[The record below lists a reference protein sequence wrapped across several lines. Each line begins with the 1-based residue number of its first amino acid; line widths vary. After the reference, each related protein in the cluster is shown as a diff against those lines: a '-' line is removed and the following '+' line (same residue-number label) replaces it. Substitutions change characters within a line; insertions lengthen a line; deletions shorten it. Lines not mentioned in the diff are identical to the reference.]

1 MRYLT
6 KSASL
11 LLLASILASASACG
25 GTASG
30 GGDTTAPADTTPAE
44 TAPAYKFADVN
55 LGGGEF
61 HIVNTSTTWN
71 FYNTI
76 YFEEATG
83 DTLDD
88 AVYAANVKVEE
99 AFNCK
104 LTVTDF
110 DINKIVGEMTKVI
123 LAGDD
128 VYQAALTA
136 ANRTA
141 PLLTEGYVQDLS
153 GLDNIHLDEPWW
165 DQNISAFSSLGGS
178 SKVYFGIS
186 DINLM
191 NFEVLMGVYVNDD
204 MLADLGLP
212 TLYDTVRAG
221 KWTLAEFHKHLKAAA
236 NLNGDENFTYSN
248 TGKATYGMTYWDT
261 AVHAIIFGMGNNYVS
276 IGKDGMPSLALDN
289 EKFYSTAEKVAA
301 LFAIPGE
308 AVYLNS
314 STDRMHY
321 EDSFEDG
328 RALFTVAQL
337 KGSSKFRDM
346 EDTYGILPLPKYDE
360 AQKDY
365 IGYCSANV
373 VATTIPMTNSEPET
387 AAAIMDA
394 MSYLAHTEIL
404 PIYYGVNVEQKQM
417 RNKDSIEMLQI
428 MGANRTLDVGL
439 IYSWTSDMNTAVYK
453 QLATGDGAVASII
466 ASHKESIQGKFDT
479 TLKAFE

>member
-1 MRYLT
+1 MRNLT

-44 TAPAYKFADVN
+44 TAPAYEFADVN

-153 GLDNIHLDEPWW
+153 VLDNIHLDEPTW
-165 DQNISAFSSLGGS
+165 DQNISAISSLPGS
-178 SKVYFGIS
+178 SK
-186 DINLM
+186 L
-191 NFEVLMGVYVNDD
+191 
-204 MLADLGLP
+204 
-212 TLYDTVRAG
+212 
-221 KWTLAEFHKHLKAAA
+221 
-236 NLNGDENFTYSN
+236 
-248 TGKATYGMTYWDT
+248 
-261 AVHAIIFGMGNNYVS
+261 
-276 IGKDGMPSLALDN
+276 
-289 EKFYSTAEKVAA
+289 
-301 LFAIPGE
+301 
-308 AVYLNS
+308 
-314 STDRMHY
+314 
-321 EDSFEDG
+321 
-328 RALFTVAQL
+328 
-337 KGSSKFRDM
+337 
-346 EDTYGILPLPKYDE
+346 
-360 AQKDY
+360 
-365 IGYCSANV
+365 
-373 VATTIPMTNSEPET
+373 
-387 AAAIMDA
+387 
-394 MSYLAHTEIL
+394 
-404 PIYYGVNVEQKQM
+404 
-417 RNKDSIEMLQI
+417 
-428 MGANRTLDVGL
+428 
-439 IYSWTSDMNTAVYK
+439 
-453 QLATGDGAVASII
+453 
-466 ASHKESIQGKFDT
+466 
-479 TLKAFE
+479 